1 MAIIL
6 GTPGVDVLVGNPED
20 DVIIG
25 FDGNDTLQGEGGDDR
40 LVGGLGNDE
49 LQGGSGN
56 EVLIGN
62 KGSDAIFG
70 GDGYDNSIWV
80 NGDGS
85 DFIDGGTYNDVQ
97 NIFGS
102 DGDGDIFALSANAAD
117 QVEFSRSNLINF
129 TLTIDNVETVR
140 VVGNGGD
147 DALTVGDLSA
157 TDTDKIVFIGGEGND
172 ALLDD
177 GSSTSTT
184 FVGGNGN
191 DFAVGGSAND
201 VLAGGNDVDQLIGG
215 GGNDR
220 LVGGK
225 GDDDIDGGDG
235 SDNVIGVDGN
245 DAQRFNMAAG
255 PGDEMTLSGDA
266 GVATF
271 ARTNFNQFNV
281 DMQQVERVVVSGLD
295 GNDILTL
302 DNVEDG
308 GIFSVN
314 FAGGNGQDQVLT
326 DPSTTVR
333 VIADG
338 GEGDDQLNGAAAN
351 DVLIGGAGQDN
362 LVGNDGRD
370 RLLGQAGDDTLTG
383 GARRD
388 TFVFTPG
395 SNNDTITD
403 FEIGQDIIRYNLP
416 TFVFDDLNIST
427 SGGDLRIATP
437 EGDSITLVGLAEET
451 LTSADFLIV
460 A

>member
-1 MAIIL
+1 MATIL
-6 GTPGVDVLVGNPED
+6 GTPGVDVLGGNPED

-40 LVGGLGNDE
+40 LVGGLGDDE
-49 LQGGSGN
+49 LQGGDGN
-56 EVLIGN
+56 DVLIGN

-70 GDGYDNSIWV
+70 GDGDDNSIWV

-85 DFIDGGTYNDVQ
+85 DFIDGGADNDVQ

-102 DGDGDIFALSANAAD
+102 DGDGDIFSLSANLVD

-177 GSSTSTT
+177 GSTTSTT
-184 FVGGNGN
+184 FVGGNGV
-191 DFAVGGSAND
+191 DLAIGGTAND
-201 VLAGGNDVDQLIGG
+201 VLSGNSGDDQLIGG

-225 GDDDIDGGDG
+225 GDDDIEGGDGNDFSLWVNGDG
-235 SDNVIGVDGN
+235 SDNVIGGDGN

-255 PGDEMTLSGDA
+255 PGDEMTLSGDT
-266 GVATF
+266 GLATF
-271 ARTNFNQFNV
+271 ARTNFNQFSV
-281 DMQQVERVVVSGLD
+281 ELQEVERVVVSGLD
-295 GNDILTL
+295 GDDILTL
-302 DNVEDG
+302 DNAEDG
-308 GIFSVN
+308 GILSVN

-326 DPSTTVR
+326 DPSATVR

-338 GEGDDQLNGAAAN
+338 GEGDDQLEQ
-351 DVLIGGAGQDN
+351 IPII
-362 LVGNDGRD
+362 LVHS
-370 RLLGQAGDDTLTG
+370 LQL
-383 GARRD
+383 
-388 TFVFTPG
+388 
-395 SNNDTITD
+395 
-403 FEIGQDIIRYNLP
+403 
-416 TFVFDDLNIST
+416 
-427 SGGDLRIATP
+427 
-437 EGDSITLVGLAEET
+437 
-451 LTSADFLIV
+451 
-460 A
+460 

>member
-1 MAIIL
+1 MGIIL
-6 GTPGVDVLVGNPED
+6 GTPGVDVLVGNPEN
-20 DVIIG
+20 DVISG
-25 FDGNDTLQGEGGDDR
+25 FDGNDTLQGEGGGDR

-49 LQGGSGN
+49 LQSGAGN
-56 EVLIGN
+56 DVLIGN

-70 GDGYDNSIWV
+70 GDGDDNSIWV

-85 DFIDGGTYNDVQ
+85 DFIDGGADNDVQ
-97 NIFGS
+97 NIFS
-102 DGDGDIFALSANAAD
+102 RDGDIFALSANGAD
-117 QVEFSRSNLINF
+117 QVEFSRSNLIKF

-157 TDTDKIVFIGGEGND
+157 TDTDKIVFIGG
-172 ALLDD
+172 
-177 GSSTSTT
+177 
-184 FVGGNGN
+184 
-191 DFAVGGSAND
+191 
-201 VLAGGNDVDQLIGG
+201 
-215 GGNDR
+215 
-220 LVGGK
+220 
-225 GDDDIDGGDG
+225 
-235 SDNVIGVDGN
+235 DGN
-245 DAQRFNMAAG
+245 DAQRFNMAAS

-271 ARTNFNQFNV
+271 ARTNFNQVSV
-281 DMQQVERVVVSGLD
+281 DMQQVECFVESGLD
-295 GNDILTL
+295 GDDILTL
-302 DNVEDG
+302 DNVEEG

-338 GEGDDQLNGAAAN
+338 GESVDQLNGGAAN
-351 DVLIGGAGQDN
+351 DVLIRGAGQDN

-370 RLLGQAGDDTLTG
+370 RLLGQAGDDTLTD
-383 GARRD
+383 GAGRD

-403 FEIGQDIIRYNLP
+403 FEIGQDIIRYSLA

-427 SGGDLRIATP
+427 SSGDLLIATP
-437 EGDSITLVGLAEET
+437 EGDSITLVGLEEET